1 MFSELARNI
10 KKLYKDWSEMFSELT
25 RNIKIS
31 YIKKCHIH
39 VFHILYFIYV
49 LMSMFSSFD
58 VLLLILFF
66 YRLFELLFINLKS

>member
-1 MFSELARNI
+1 
-10 KKLYKDWSEMFSELT
+10 MFSELT

-31 YIKKCHIH
+31 YIIKMSHLKKCHIH

-66 YRLFELLFINLKS
+66 IGCLNSFLLI